1 MKGASLG
8 WGRVLPFCPRLDVSM
23 PPRPLFAALSMV
35 AATAFFAG
43 TTLLAKALGGGATG
57 APIHALQ
64 VSHARFVF
72 GFMAVVI
79 VVGLLPRRAVL
90 PDAAPGNPPHFGLHL
105 ARTMLGWLGG
115 ALLFAA
121 AAQMPLT
128 DANALSFLSP
138 VATMLFAIPLL
149 GERVGRWRWTAAAL
163 AMLGALVLLRPG
175 AGVIQPA
182 ALLALGAA
190 FALGLEGIFIK
201 KLTNREPPRQILL
214 VNNFMGVVIATLA
227 VIPVFQMPGGAGQWA
242 ALAGVG
248 VLMVSGQVLFLLAV
262 ARADASYVAPFFYL
276 VLVWAALFDIAVF
289 GVWPDWVTVTGGI
302 IVVSGGLIMAWRESR
317 LRAVPPAP

>member
-1 MKGASLG
+1 
-8 WGRVLPFCPRLDVSM
+8 VIM
-23 PPRPLFAALSMV
+23 PPPALVAALSMV
-35 AATAFFAG
+35 VATAFFAG

-57 APIHALQ
+57 EPIHALQ
-64 VSHARFVF
+64 VSHARFFF
-72 GFMAVVI
+72 GFLAVLI
-79 VVGLLPRRAVL
+79 VVVLLPRRAV
-90 PDAAPGNPPHFGLHL
+90 AENAPTSAPQWGLHL
-105 ARTMLGWLGG
+105 GRTLLGWLGG

-149 GERVGRWRWTAAAL
+149 GEKVGRWRWMAAGL

-175 AGVIQPA
+175 EGVIQPA

-190 FALGLEGIFIK
+190 LALGIEGIFIK

-214 VNNFMGVVIATLA
+214 VNNAMGVVIATLA
-227 VIPVFQMPGGAGQWA
+227 VIPFFQMPGGAGQWA

-248 VLMVSGQVLFLLAV
+248 VLMVAGQVLLLLAV

-276 VLVWAALFDIAVF
+276 VLVWAALFDVAVF
-289 GVWPDWVTVTGGI
+289 GIWPDWVTVTGGA
-302 IVVSGGLIMAWRESR
+302 IVVSGGLIMAWREAR
-317 LRAVPPAP
+317 VRPVPPTP

>member
-1 MKGASLG
+1 
-8 WGRVLPFCPRLDVSM
+8 M
-23 PPRPLFAALSMV
+23 PAPAIFAALSMV
-35 AATAFFAG
+35 VATAFFAS
-43 TTLLAKALGGGATG
+43 TTLLAKALGSGALG
-57 APIHALQ
+57 EPVHALQ
-64 VSHARFVF
+64 ISHARFVF
-72 GFMAVVI
+72 GCLAVLI
-79 VVGLLPRRAVL
+79 VVALLPRRAV
-90 PDAAPGNPPHFGLHL
+90 AQNARNGAPQWGLHL
-105 ARTMLGWLGG
+105 ARTVLGWLGG

-121 AAQMPLT
+121 AAQMALT

-149 GERVGRWRWTAAAL
+149 GEKVGRWRWTAAGL

-190 FALGLEGIFIK
+190 LAFGLEGIFIK
-201 KLTNREPPRQILL
+201 KLTNREAPRQILV
-214 VNNFMGVVIATLA
+214 VNNLIGVAIATLA
-227 VIPVFQMPGGAGQWA
+227 VIAVFQMPVGVGQWA

-248 VLMVSGQVLFLLAV
+248 VLMVAGQVLFLLAV

-289 GVWPDWVTVTGGI
+289 GVWPDWVTVSGGA
-302 IVVSGGLIMAWRESR
+302 IVVSGGLIMAWREAR
-317 LRAVPPAP
+317 LRTVPPTP

>member
-1 MKGASLG
+1 
-8 WGRVLPFCPRLDVSM
+8 M
-23 PPRPLFAALSMV
+23 PAPSLFAALSMV
-35 AATAFFAG
+35 VATAFFAG
-43 TTLLAKALGGGATG
+43 TTLLAKALGGGVVG

-64 VSHARFVF
+64 VSHARFFF
-72 GFMAVVI
+72 GFLAILIVMAF
-79 VVGLLPRRAVL
+79 LRRPEVTA
-90 PDAAPGNPPHFGLHL
+90 GGRTGPPQWGLHL
-105 ARTMLGWLGG
+105 ARTLLGWLGG

-121 AAQMPLT
+121 AAQMALT

-138 VATMLFAIPLL
+138 VATMLFAIPFL

-163 AMLGALVLLRPG
+163 AMVGALVLLRPG

-214 VNNFMGVVIATLA
+214 INNFMGVVIATLA
-227 VIPVFQMPGGAGQWA
+227 VIPVFQMPGGVGQWV

-248 VLMVSGQVLFLLAV
+248 VLMVAGQVLYLLAV

-289 GVWPDWVTVTGGI
+289 GVWPDWVTVTGGV

-317 LRAVPPAP
+317 VRPVPPTP

>member
-1 MKGASLG
+1 MRSPAFL
-8 WGRVLPFCPRLDVSM
+8 
-23 PPRPLFAALSMV
+23 AAAAMFV
-35 AATAFFAG
+35 ATAFFAG
-43 TTLLAKALGGGATG
+43 TTLLAKALGSGVMGVQL
-57 APIHALQ
+57 HALQ
-64 VSHARFVF
+64 ISQARFVF
-72 GFMAVVI
+72 GF
-79 VVGLLPRRAVL
+79 LAVL
-90 PDAAPGNPPHFGLHL
+90 AVFLVLRARAATPAGAPAAPAPLFVLTPAWGLHFI
-105 ARTMLGWLGG
+105 RTLLGWLGG

-138 VATMLFAIPLL
+138 VATMLLAIPFL

-163 AMLGALVLLRPG
+163 AMVGALVLLRPG

-214 VNNFMGVVIATLA
+214 INNFMGVVIATLA
-227 VIPVFQMPGGAGQWA
+227 VIPVFQMPGGVGQWV

-248 VLMVSGQVLFLLAV
+248 VLMVAGQVLYLLAV

-289 GVWPDWVTVTGGI
+289 GVWPDWVTVTGGV
-302 IVVSGGLIMAWRESR
+302 IVVSGGMIMAWRESR
-317 LRAVPPAP
+317 VRPVPPTP

>member
-1 MKGASLG
+1 
-8 WGRVLPFCPRLDVSM
+8 M
-23 PPRPLFAALSMV
+23 PPPALFAALSMIV
-35 AATAFFAG
+35 ATAFFAG
-43 TTLLAKALGGGATG
+43 TTLLAKALGGGASG

-64 VSHARFVF
+64 VSHARFFF
-72 GFMAVVI
+72 GFLAIVI
-79 VVGLLPRRAVL
+79 VVGLLPRRAV
-90 PDAAPGNPPHFGLHL
+90 AANARTGTPQWGLHL
-105 ARTMLGWLGG
+105 ARTLLGWLGG

-121 AAQMPLT
+121 AAKMPLT

-149 GERVGRWRWTAAAL
+149 GEKVGRWRWTAAAL
-163 AMLGALVLLRPG
+163 AMVGALVLLRPG

-182 ALLALGAA
+182 ALMALGAA
-190 FALGLEGIFIK
+190 LMLGLEGIFIK

-214 VNNFMGVVIATLA
+214 VNNFMGVAIATLA
-227 VIPVFQMPGGAGQWA
+227 VIPVFQMPDSPGQWA

-248 VLMVSGQVLFLLAV
+248 VLMVSGQVLLLLAV

-289 GVWPDWVTVTGGI
+289 GVWPDWVTVTGGV

-317 LRAVPPAP
+317 LRPVPPTP

>member
-1 MKGASLG
+1 MLC
-8 WGRVLPFCPRLDVSM
+8 RRRQDFFM
-23 PPRPLFAALSMV
+23 PVPSLFAALSMV
-35 AATAFFAG
+35 VATAFFAG
-43 TTLLAKALGGGATG
+43 TTLLAKALGGGVVG
-57 APIHALQ
+57 ASIHALQ
-64 VSHARFVF
+64 VSHARFFF
-72 GFMAVVI
+72 GFLAILI
-79 VVGLLPRRAVL
+79 VVALLPRRIGAG
-90 PDAAPGNPPHFGLHL
+90 DGRTRPPHWGLHL
-105 ARTMLGWLGG
+105 ARTILGWLGVG
-115 ALLFAA
+115 LLFAA

-138 VATMLFAIPLL
+138 VATMLLAIPLL
-149 GERVGRWRWTAAAL
+149 GERVGRWRWAAAAL

-190 FALGLEGIFIK
+190 LALGVEGIFIK

-214 VNNFMGVVIATLA
+214 VNNFIGMVIATLA
-227 VIPVFQMPGGAGQWA
+227 VIPVFQMPEGAGQWA

-248 VLMVSGQVLFLLAV
+248 VLMVAGQVLFLLAV

-289 GVWPDWVTVTGGI
+289 GVWPDWVTVTGGL
-302 IVVSGGLIMAWRESR
+302 IVVSGGMIMAWRESR
-317 LRAVPPAP
+317 VRPVPPTP